1 MTTPSREGID
11 AGRRRLESLMA
22 SFDDRL
28 IEAIGQATFA
38 ERTEGQ
44 PWLLAGVSDGMGL
57 HVTLAALKAGVLRHG
72 VGVYWE
78 PPALLQVEDG
88 EPVSPVH
95 WARYQNALAL
105 EELAEEM
112 GAEFEVLSADV
123 MMNPQRGLKG
133 DIKGEIPDFPDEV
146 REAVEHVRRSAPKD
160 DLVFIDSVAFGKWM
174 CPREGM
180 DPVEVPSVDF
190 EGRVVQTKTKKFHP
204 RGYNETLDTMGRNHG
219 RLLETF
225 KDFGWFGTDTTT
237 AFFTWAGGSQNVEVL
252 EGIYGRGALGDAKLV
267 AEKDVAEFRLEH
279 GLELGSH
286 AIVRLPAF
294 LSAALMA
301 IPGGGLFG
309 LVSREVMER
318 RGVYRDMPELSAR
331 MVRRL
336 FDKEWVRENPI
347 AQIELDSHESLYLSE
362 ISDQVEQAHERIASY
377 RADHPDADPEDPI
390 PLEESEAL
398 LDGLVP
404 DDYVEILGR
413 FRPDEDAGEVRGTF
427 TYDGARLGD
436 SGSAPAAS
444 TLAAAMGAASEAVS
458 EWAGG
463 RDIVGVEDRVTLQSG
478 WTPEQ
483 GPRDGTWTLRTLGRK
498 AVLRRELKDAHG
510 TTLVSGRTTL
520 SVVDGELGVDLDVD
534 RDIGE
539 AAGWRLTVD
548 DRPLSQRYWPGFAD
562 DDALWNGLATA
573 AFGEDAI
580 RRARETGDDTEM
592 TVSSAWRRD
601 RVPQRGDRILTY
613 VHRDG
618 SRHVGRVLDDQARA
632 RSLVQ
637 VDYRE

>member
-1 MTTPSREGID
+1 MTKPSREGID
-11 AGRRRLESLMA
+11 AGRRRLESLME
-22 SFDDRL
+22 SFDGRL
-28 IEAIGQATFA
+28 IEAVRQATFA
-38 ERTEGQ
+38 DRSGDQ

-78 PPALLQVEDG
+78 PPALLSVEDG

-112 GAEFEVLSADV
+112 GASFEVLSADV

-133 DIKGEIPDFPDEV
+133 DVKGEIPDFPDEV
-146 REAVEHVRRSAPKD
+146 RDAVDRIRRGAPKD
-160 DLVFIDSVAFGKWM
+160 DIVFIDSVAFGKWM

-204 RGYNETLDTMGRNHG
+204 RGYNETLDTMGRNHR
-219 RLLETF
+219 RLLDTF
-225 KDFGWFGTDTTT
+225 KDYGWFGPDTTT

-267 AEKDVAEFRLEH
+267 AEKEVAEFRLEH

-336 FDKEWVRENPI
+336 FDTEWVRENPI

-362 ISDQVEQAHERIASY
+362 ISDQVEEAHERIDAY
-377 RADHPDADPEDPI
+377 RSDHPELDADDPI
-390 PLEESEAL
+390 PVDESESL
-398 LDGLVP
+398 LEGLVP
-404 DDYVEILGR
+404 DDYVEILSR
-413 FRPDEDAGEVRGTF
+413 FRPEDEAGEEHGSFAFDQVRLGE
-427 TYDGARLGD
+427 DGA
-436 SGSAPAAS
+436 APAAS
-444 TLAAAMGAASEAVS
+444 TLAAAFGAASEAIS
-458 EWAGG
+458 AWADG
-463 RDIVGVEDRVTLQSG
+463 RAIAGVQDRVTLQSG
-478 WTPEQ
+478 WTPDR
-483 GPRDGTWTLRTLGRK
+483 GPAEGTWSLRTRGQK
-498 AVLRRELKDAHG
+498 AVLRRELKDEHG
-510 TTLVSGRTTL
+510 TTVVSGRTAFL
-520 SVVDGELGVDLDVD
+520 LADEEFDADLDVD
-534 RDIGE
+534 RDIGDS
-539 AAGWRLTVD
+539 AGWRLTVD
-548 DRPLSQRYWPGFAD
+548 ERPLGQRFWAGLAD
-562 DDALWNGLATA
+562 DDAVWNGLATV
-573 AFGEDAI
+573 AFGEDGI
-580 RRARETGDDTEM
+580 RRARETGDQAEM
-592 TVSSAWRRD
+592 TVSSSWRRD
-601 RVPQRGDRILTY
+601 RVPAKGDRILTY

-618 SRHVGRVLDDQARA
+618 SRHVGRVMDDQARV
-632 RSLVQ
+632 RSVVR
-637 VDYRE
+637 VDYRG